1 MVGMRVVNADQV
13 TGPVPYQTSRGGL
26 SRGEVGGVE
35 TVRPSSGD
43 RQELGPGGFPRGS
56 RQAVQV
62 GSGARGEEESRSSRL
77 ASRVDQERSDS
88 SHPCGCPTELPIGLR
103 WKSDGDGAEAGKPDR
118 LTVAP
123 GQTGR
128 RPNSGEYRSAV
139 PSTGA
144 PLRAPVFFRDLAV
157 GQRFRIGER
166 GPWTWEDARCH
177 VCNGEPPQ
185 ATFWPG
191 GKPSPWCWNCG
202 SGCGWVLRKKLAPD
216 WPYVK
221 ISPRRWLRLNG
232 SASTVDTTLFAVT
245 AGPMDSAK
253 GAM

>member
-1 MVGMRVVNADQV
+1 MGMRVVNADQV

-43 RQELGPGGFPRGS
+43 RQELGPVGFPRGS

-62 GSGARGEEESRSSRL
+62 GSGARGEEGSRSSRL
-77 ASRVDQERSDS
+77 ASRVDQERPDS
-88 SHPCGCPTELPIGLR
+88 SHPFGCP
-103 WKSDGDGAEAGKPDR
+103 AGPS
-118 LTVAP
+118 LVAP
-123 GQTGR
+123 
-128 RPNSGEYRSAV
+128 PN
-139 PSTGA
+139 TGA

-221 ISPRRWLRLNG
+221 ISPRRWLRLDG